1 MRKNTLHLGKNCNNF
16 YCKYILSA
24 SWVAPWK
31 RFTTWKEY
39 LNSMP
44 NYEVFH
50 VYFDLSIL
58 NCHLIFYAVH
68 SPNTF
73 LKFFMRM
80 EFFCGLKYITMRWLK
95 QAFHE
100 YFLDF
105 KKRFLLSDMQRVTEV
120 IRYTY
125 LENNVTVKV
134 VWLWKHFLL
143 FAVYLERGHNRI
155 VHGRIT
161 KTNNKNFIFVL
172 SCKDI
177 MITKKICKWVE
188 KSEKDTI
195 FWTIIHTKF
204 VI

>member
-1 MRKNTLHLGKNCNNF
+1 MLTCSSLSFGEKRFISFCNPVASSCVRENYNCALMTKKTIDCSFLAKCIELKRTFSFEEKHSTFGKNGNNF

-39 LNSMP
+39 LNSML

-105 KKRFLLSDMQRVTEV
+105 KKRFLLSDMQLEWRKSSVTL
-120 IRYTY
+120 I
-125 LENNVTVKV
+125 LK
-134 VWLWKHFLL
+134 
-143 FAVYLERGHNRI
+143 
-155 VHGRIT
+155 
-161 KTNNKNFIFVL
+161 
-172 SCKDI
+172 I
-177 MITKKICKWVE
+177 M
-188 KSEKDTI
+188 
-195 FWTIIHTKF
+195 
-204 VI
+204 

>member
-1 MRKNTLHLGKNCNNF
+1 ML
-16 YCKYILSA
+16 
-24 SWVAPWK
+24 
-31 RFTTWKEY
+31 
-39 LNSMP
+39 

-73 LKFFMRM
+73 LKIFMRM

-155 VHGRIT
+155 VRCSIT

-195 FWTIIHTKF
+195 SWTIVHTKF